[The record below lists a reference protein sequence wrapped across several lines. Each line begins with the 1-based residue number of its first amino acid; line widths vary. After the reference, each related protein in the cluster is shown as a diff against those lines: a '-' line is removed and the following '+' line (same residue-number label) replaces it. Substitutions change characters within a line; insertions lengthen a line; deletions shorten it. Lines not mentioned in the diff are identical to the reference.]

1 MKKLSMLFMFIFIFG
16 LSATGQT
23 SEECPVFENTFL
35 FERST
40 KKPET
45 KLETFQCTSGEFIL
59 MVYNGAGE
67 DEAIKVSSATISI
80 NGNEVIGP
88 SSFNQHIDYIETT
101 VDLIQGD
108 NSLEVVLKSKPGG
121 KIKVAIVG
129 PDSLALGDP
138 NQQGIDDM
146 CHDDGMYPSIEK
158 VTISLES
165 KLYGEMAVSGKYI
178 YVSNYDENTVSVIQT
193 PENNVIGTIGVGDGP
208 LGVSVTPDGGHVY
221 VSNHDEDT
229 VSVIQ
234 TLENSVIGTIGVGDG
249 PLGVSVTPDGKYV
262 YVSNYF
268 EDTVSVIQTSDN
280 TVIDT
285 IVVGDG
291 PFGVSVSPHGCG
303 NYHVYV
309 SNYYEDTVS
318 VIQPPENTEIYTI
331 VVGDGPHGVSVAPD
345 GEYVYV
351 SNFNDNTVSIIRTS
365 DNSVTVIPVGSL
377 PYGISVTPC
386 GDYVYVNNYNS
397 DTVSVI
403 RTSDNTVIDTI
414 EVGDG
419 PRGGIAVSPDGEHVY
434 VGNCWDKKVTV
445 IGY

>member
-146 CHDDGMYPSIEK
+146 CYDDGMYPSIEK

-208 LGVSVTPDGGHVY
+208 LGVSVTPDG
-221 VSNHDEDT
+221 
-229 VSVIQ
+229 
-234 TLENSVIGTIGVGDG
+234 
-249 PLGVSVTPDGKYV
+249 KYV

-303 NYHVYV
+303 NYYVYV
-309 SNYYEDTVS
+309 ANYNDDSVS
-318 VIQPPENTEIYTI
+318 VIQTSDNTLIDTIY
-331 VVGDGPHGVSVAPD
+331 VKGDGPHGVSVAPD
-345 GEYVYV
+345 GKYVYV
-351 SNFNDNTVSIIRTS
+351 SNFNDSTVSIIRTS
-365 DNSVTVIPVGSL
+365 DNTEIDTIELQWGSM
-377 PYGISVTPC
+377 PYGISVRPC

-419 PRGGIAVSPDGEHVY
+419 PRGGIAVSPDGDYVY
-434 VGNCWDKKVTV
+434 VGNCWDGKITV